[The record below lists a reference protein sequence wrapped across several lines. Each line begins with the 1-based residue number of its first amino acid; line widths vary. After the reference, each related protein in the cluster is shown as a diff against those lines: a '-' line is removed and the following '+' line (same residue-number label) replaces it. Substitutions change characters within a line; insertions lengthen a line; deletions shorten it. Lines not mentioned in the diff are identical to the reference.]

1 MACLL
6 KSTLLNGCF
15 CAQRPRLIGSEEQ
28 ERGRKA
34 MEVRAV
40 LNDLFMASMTG
51 DVGKIEVVL
60 QSEKTKHPELTLA
73 DLLRCEEQGSDFRIS
88 LSAVRWVSLDPRGV
102 DCQPLMLELCVY
114 DAAASCSHYKD
125 ANGRTAVHFAGHG
138 AKLEVSS

>member
-6 KSTLLNGCF
+6 KSTLMNGCF
-15 CAQRPRLIGSEEQ
+15 CAQRFRLIGSEEQ

-51 DVGKIEVVL
+51 DVGKIEAVL

-73 DLLRCEEQGSDFRIS
+73 DMLRCEEQGLRLFESRC
-88 LSAVRWVSLDPRGV
+88 LLCAWCQLDLRGV
-102 DCQPLMLELCVY
+102 DCQPLMLEPFV
-114 DAAASCSHYKD
+114 
-125 ANGRTAVHFAGHG
+125 
-138 AKLEVSS
+138 